1 MKILKNVNENSIK
14 RKQKM
19 QHRNDGS
26 IMGNRLKNNVISTL
40 KT

>member
-1 MKILKNVNENSIK
+1 MNVFKNLNENSIK

-19 QHRNDGS
+19 QHGNDFS
-26 IMGNRLKNNVISTL
+26 MGNRLKNNVINTL

>member
-1 MKILKNVNENSIK
+1 MNIFKNVNENSIK

-19 QHRNDGS
+19 QHGNDDS
-26 IMGNRLKNNVISTL
+26 SMGNRLKNNVINTL